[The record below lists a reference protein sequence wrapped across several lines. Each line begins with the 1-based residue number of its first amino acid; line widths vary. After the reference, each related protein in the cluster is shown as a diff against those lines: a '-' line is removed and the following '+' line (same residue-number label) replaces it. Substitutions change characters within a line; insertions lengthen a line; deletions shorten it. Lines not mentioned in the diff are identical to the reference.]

1 MQNLLNHAKQSVAD
15 NCKTASKT
23 AIQKTAEAFCN
34 FIGNKIAN
42 KITKVLRTSPQ
53 SSSET

>member
-23 AIQKTAEAFCN
+23 AIQKTAEAFGN